1 MRQSHARFF
10 SPEGW
15 IIMEAAVNM
24 NADIPFNRTVLSP
37 EECRKILP
45 SLTEAAWVYRYV
57 QPNTGWTLSVA
68 TCGAPGSGK
77 LSLGGFRI
85 APRDRAEALGYNN
98 DHEALELAQGM
109 EEKVFWSRHFHV
121 GGALG
126 QKNIGRIVG
135 GKCVLL
141 PTMGA
146 RIGEPQD
153 FALLDFAIACLHDF
167 EDFSGVHLTTG
178 QDLGHG
184 IMSDGKTPSLLYL
197 NSRFRGSVIADTGK
211 PTAEGNLQL
220 MLGALSALDLP
231 VERARIGLVGYGNI
245 GKYLTQSLI
254 SLGARPAVMES
265 IPARIDELR
274 ALDLTVFAAT
284 QHEEFFK
291 QPLDLICFN
300 ANGGSLD
307 DHTVDLICKNATV
320 RFICGCENL
329 IFPNPEN
336 GERLHAGGKIFCPTE
351 LCGMMGYLTAVEEY
365 LSRIDGIPFS
375 FEAMYEPAKKLALVG
390 KQVTARVLATQG
402 KLSFERA
409 ARESH

>member
-1 MRQSHARFF
+1 MV
-10 SPEGW
+10 
-15 IIMEAAVNM
+15 AAANM
-24 NADIPFNRTVLSP
+24 NTSIPFNRTVLGP

-45 SLTEAAWVYRYV
+45 TLTEPAWVYRYT
-57 QPNTGWTLSVA
+57 QPSTGWTLSIA
-68 TCGAPGSGK
+68 TCGAPGSHK

-85 APRDRAEALGYNN
+85 APRDRAEAPGYSN

-135 GKCVLL
+135 GKCVLW
-141 PTMGA
+141 PTVGA

-167 EDFSGVHLTTG
+167 EEFSGVHLTTG

-184 IMSDGKTPSLLYL
+184 IMSDGKTPSLQYL
-197 NSRFRGSVIADTGK
+197 NSRFRGSVMADTGK

-220 MLGALSALDLP
+220 VLGALTALDIP
-231 VERARIGLVGYGNI
+231 IERAKIGLIGYGNI
-245 GKYLTQSLI
+245 GRYLTQRLI
-254 SLGARPAVMES
+254 GLGAHPVVMES
-265 IPARIDELR
+265 VPARQEELK
-274 ALDLTVFAAT
+274 ALGLAVFAANQHDEFLT
-284 QHEEFFK
+284 QPF
-291 QPLDLICFN
+291 DLVCFN

-307 DHTVDLICKNATV
+307 DHTVELISKNSAI

-329 IFPNPEN
+329 ILPRIEN
-336 GERLHAGGKIFCPTE
+336 GERLHAAGKIFCPTE

-365 LSRIDGIPFS
+365 LSRLEQKSFS
-375 FEAMYEPAKKLALVG
+375 IEAMYEPAKKLALVG
-390 KQVTARVLATQG
+390 KEVTARVIESKG
-402 KLSFERA
+402 KLSFEQA
-409 ARESH
+409 ARQSRSA